1 MKKIENVNNILYELI
16 ETYGGVIDFEL
27 EGEEQLFEFF
37 ERGNYPIDLNEEIS
51 STLEIDTFDLDINEN
66 TRIKDIWEYVVVD

>member
-37 ERGNYPIDLNEEIS
+37 ERVYDCS
-51 STLEIDTFDLDINEN
+51 
-66 TRIKDIWEYVVVD
+66 